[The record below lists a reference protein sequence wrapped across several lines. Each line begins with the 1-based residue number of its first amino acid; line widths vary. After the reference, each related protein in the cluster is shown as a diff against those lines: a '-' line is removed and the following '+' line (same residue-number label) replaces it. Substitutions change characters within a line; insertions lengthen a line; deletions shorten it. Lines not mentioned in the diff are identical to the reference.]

1 MTTKDGT
8 EGFNS
13 FPAFAVVGSETDVTN
28 VRPQGLDDF
37 LNIFELLGREEGVV
51 QQPVI
56 CLTVFVLGTQQFD
69 CGIQQLKH
77 FVAAFNAL
85 GMMLN
90 VTSGQ
95 IGAGQID

>member
-1 MTTKDGT
+1 M
-8 EGFNS
+8 
-13 FPAFAVVGSETDVTN
+13 
-28 VRPQGLDDF
+28 RPQGLDDF

-90 VTSGQ
+90 REQKNPHLSKQMWAFKWSG
-95 IGAGQID
+95 GHLGSKKAP